1 MKAQTLVYKRVAGC
15 EIQADVYVPDGDG
28 RRPVVMWVHGGGL
41 VRGGRDWLP
50 EDLRDRYLEAG
61 FVLVSVDYRLAP
73 EAKLPEVMEDLQDA
87 YRWVREVGPE
97 AFGADPERVGVAG
110 ASAGAHLALLT
121 GYLVQPR
128 PRALLSFYGYGDIV
142 GPWSSRPDSFYSQFP
157 TVTAEE
163 AYRPIGREV
172 LTYDMSDDRYPYY
185 VYLRQQ
191 GRWPHEVVGRDPD
204 TEPEAFVR
212 WCPVQNVDAA
222 YPPTLLLHGTA
233 DKAVPYEQSL
243 MMAEALERAGVVH
256 ELITIP
262 GGGHG
267 FDHEGSVEAERAIER
282 AVTFLQEHV

>member
-1 MKAQTLVYKRVAGC
+1 
-15 EIQADVYVPDGDG
+15 
-28 RRPVVMWVHGGGL
+28 
-41 VRGGRDWLP
+41 
-50 EDLRDRYLEAG
+50 
-61 FVLVSVDYRLAP
+61 
-73 EAKLPEVMEDLQDA
+73 MEDVQDA

-97 AFGADPERVGVAG
+97 AFGVDPDRVGVAG

-121 GYLVQPR
+121 GYLLQPR
-128 PRALLSFYGYGDIV
+128 PRALVSFYGYGDIV
-142 GPWSSRPDSFYSQFP
+142 GPWSSRPDSFYSQFA

-204 TEPEAFVR
+204 TEPESFVR
-212 WCPVQNVDAA
+212 WCPVQNVDPA
-222 YPPTLLLHGTA
+222 YPPTLLVHGDA
-233 DKAVPYEQSL
+233 DKAVPYEQSV

-267 FDHEGSVEAERAIER
+267 FDQQWGAEGQRAIER
-282 AVTFLQEHV
+282 AVAFLREHVQRRDTEGAAPAGAYG